1 MKNDYKAIVNGRN
14 RELYILLHGVLVGIL
29 ASVVV
34 VLYRLALGYAED
46 FAFWIYEIA
55 REKLWLIP
63 IFIIILGIVGYI
75 VGKIVEKNPMIS
87 GSGIPQTKG
96 VLLGYLRNNWFTTI
110 IFKFI
115 GGVLSIG
122 AGLSLGREG
131 PSIQLGASVGEGIS
145 KKVKCTR
152 VEKKILISSG
162 GAAGLAAAFNAPL
175 AGVMFALEEI
185 YKYFSPLVLLS
196 TMAAAVSADFISK
209 QVFGI
214 KPVFNFGHAKSIPL
228 DHYWILIILGI
239 VLGVLGAFYNNI
251 LLLSQKIYKKINITP
266 TALKNVIPFVI
277 AGILGVIFPYVLCG
291 GHRIIEELHLDTTIP
306 FLILLLIVKF
316 LFSMISFGSGSPGG
330 IFFPLLIIGATIGAI
345 FGSISIN
352 FLGIDSRF
360 FNNFIILAMAGYFTA
375 IVRAPI
381 TGVILITEMTGSF
394 SHLLS
399 LTTVSIIAY
408 IVADLMKSK
417 PVYDSLLE
425 NQLKGRGIEGYSGDD
440 SSKIIVN
447 AVVHYGSAIEGKM
460 IKDIAWPSNILVLS
474 IKRGDEEILPT
485 GNTEIKSGD
494 YLVVVTDFNKEA
506 IIREEILKLT
516 TYE

>member
-1 MKNDYKAIVNGRN
+1 MKNDYKAVVNRGN
-14 RELYILLHGVLVGIL
+14 RKLYILIHGILVGIL

-46 FAFWIYEIA
+46 FAFWIYDIE
-55 REKLWLIP
+55 REKLWLVP

-75 VGKIVEKNPMIS
+75 VGKIVEKNPMVS

-96 VLLGYLRNNWFTTI
+96 VLLGYLKNNWITTI
-110 IFKFI
+110 VYKFI

-122 AGLSLGREG
+122 SGLSLGREG
-131 PSIQLGASVGEGIS
+131 PSVQLGASVGEGIS
-145 KKVKCTR
+145 KKLKCTR

-196 TMAAAVSADFISK
+196 TMAAAVSADFVSK
-209 QVFGI
+209 QIFGI
-214 KPVFNFGHAKSIPL
+214 KPVFNFGEAKSIPL
-228 DHYWILIILGI
+228 DHYWVLIILGI
-239 VLGVLGAFYNNI
+239 VLGLLGAFYNKI
-251 LLLSQKIYKKINITP
+251 LLLSQKLYKKIEFVSMPVKNI
-266 TALKNVIPFVI
+266 IPFVT
-277 AGILGVIFPYVLCG
+277 AGILGIVFPYVLCG
-291 GHRIIEELHLDTTIP
+291 GHRVIEELHLETTIP
-306 FLILLLIVKF
+306 FLLLLLIMKF

-345 FGSISIN
+345 FGNVSIN
-352 FLGIDSRF
+352 FLGIDSIF

-399 LTTVSIIAY
+399 LTIVSITAY
-408 IVADLMKSK
+408 IVADLTKSK

-425 NQLKGRGIEGYSGDD
+425 NQLKGKNIEGYSGDD
-440 SSKIIVN
+440 SEKIVIN
-447 AVVHYGSAIEGKM
+447 AVVHYGS
-460 IKDIAWPSNILVLS
+460 DIAGKKVRDISWPSNTLVLS
-474 IKRGDEEILPT
+474 IKRGEEEILPR
-485 GNTEIKSGD
+485 GNTEIKPGD
-494 YLVVVTDFNKEA
+494 YLVIIADLNKEA
-506 IIREEILKLT
+506 IIRKEILELT

>member
-1 MKNDYKAIVNGRN
+1 MKNDYKAVVNRGN
-14 RELYILLHGVLVGIL
+14 RKLYILIHGILVGIL

-46 FAFWIYEIA
+46 FAFWIYDIE
-55 REKLWLIP
+55 REKLWLVP

-75 VGKIVEKNPMIS
+75 VGKIVEKNPMVS

-96 VLLGYLRNNWFTTI
+96 VLLGYLKNNWITTI
-110 IFKFI
+110 VYKFI

-122 AGLSLGREG
+122 SGLSLGREG

-145 KKVKCTR
+145 KKLKCTR

-185 YKYFSPLVLLS
+185 YKFSPLVLLS
-196 TMAAAVSADFISK
+196 TMAAAVSADFVSK
-209 QVFGI
+209 QIFGI
-214 KPVFNFGHAKSIPL
+214 KPVFNFGEAKSIPL
-228 DHYWILIILGI
+228 DHYWVLIILGI
-239 VLGVLGAFYNNI
+239 VLGLLGAFYNKI
-251 LLLSQKIYKKINITP
+251 LLLSQKLYKKIEFVSMPVKNI
-266 TALKNVIPFVI
+266 IPFVT
-277 AGILGVIFPYVLCG
+277 AGILGIVFPYVLCG
-291 GHRIIEELHLDTTIP
+291 GHRVIEELHLETTIP
-306 FLILLLIVKF
+306 FLLLLLIMKF

-345 FGSISIN
+345 FGNVSIN
-352 FLGIDSRF
+352 FLGIDSIF

-399 LTTVSIIAY
+399 LTIVSITAY
-408 IVADLMKSK
+408 IVADLTKSK

-425 NQLKGRGIEGYSGDD
+425 NQLKGKNIEGYSGDD
-440 SSKIIVN
+440 SEKIVIN
-447 AVVHYGSAIEGKM
+447 AVVHYGS
-460 IKDIAWPSNILVLS
+460 DIAGKKVRDISWPSNTLVLS
-474 IKRGDEEILPT
+474 IKRGEEEILPR
-485 GNTEIKSGD
+485 GNTEIKPGD
-494 YLVVVTDFNKEA
+494 YLVIIADLNKEA
-506 IIREEILKLT
+506 IIRKEILELT